1 MRKSRFLHD
10 SIILLYSTFS
20 KGFFLRDG
28 GLDKGICVHNGN
40 PLQTTPLFA
49 DISVSTSLQFRSDI
63 STCLNSSNL
72 TVLVS
77 VCLFHLSS
85 AKKSYFETFE
95 SW

>member
-10 SIILLYSTFS
+10 SIILLYGTFS

-28 GLDKGICVHNGN
+28 GLDEGICVHNGN

-49 DISVSTSLQFRSDI
+49 DISVSTSLTQFRSDI

-72 TVLVS
+72 TVFVS
-77 VCLFHLSS
+77 ACLFHVSS
-85 AKKSYFETFE
+85 DKNSYFEII
-95 SW
+95 